1 MNKHSMILF
10 FCRRIVKREVIE
22 MDKYEIPECSVF
34 PFIEGEAVLSTSSIT
49 NVENEGHKS
58 DGFYDYS
65 DNNTLDQDWY

>member
-1 MNKHSMILF
+1 
-10 FCRRIVKREVIE
+10 
-22 MDKYEIPECSVF
+22 MDKYEKPECSVF
-34 PFIEGEAVLSTSSIT
+34 PFIEGKAVLSTSGIT